1 MIKIKPNIVLH
12 VLFLTSAF
20 FFLYHQTIIHLVGD
34 WSIDPNFSH
43 GFLIPFIAGFMVW
56 QKRDELTSLPF
67 SPTNWGLLII
77 IAGMVLFILG
87 NIGAELFTM
96 RFSMLITLF
105 GVAVYMLGIPVSRK
119 LMVPTFYLLFM
130 IPIPAIIWNQLAF
143 PLQLFAAKLTSNVIY
158 FINIPVLRDGNVLHL
173 ANTSLEVI
181 DACSGLRS
189 LTSLLALGGAFA
201 YISSLKNVSKWILFL
216 SAIPVAIAVNI
227 FRLTF
232 TAILAHNIGSKAAE
246 GFLHDLSGIVIFAL
260 AFILL
265 FGVYSLL
272 VKIENRIGRET

>member
-1 MIKIKPNIVLH
+1 MIKMRQKILGH
-12 VLFLTSAF
+12 VLLLSAAF
-20 FFLYHQTIIHLVGD
+20 FFLFNQTIIKLVTD
-34 WSIDPNFSH
+34 WSINPNFSH
-43 GFLIPFIAGFMVW
+43 GFLVPFMAGFMVW
-56 QKRDELTSLPF
+56 QKREELFSLPI
-67 SPTNWGLLII
+67 SPSNWGLLFI

-105 GVAVYMLGIPVSRK
+105 GVAVYILGIPVSRK
-119 LMVPTFYLLFM
+119 LLVPILYLLFM

-143 PLQLFAAKLTSNVIY
+143 PLQIFAAKLTENVIY
-158 FINIPVLRDGNVLHL
+158 FINIPLLRDGNVLHL
-173 ANTSLEVI
+173 ANTSLEVV

-189 LTSLLALGGAFA
+189 LTTLLALSGAFA
-201 YISSLKNVSKWILFL
+201 YISSLKNVSKWLLLL

-232 TAILAHNIGSKAAE
+232 TAILAHHIGSKAAE
-246 GFLHDLSGIVIFAL
+246 GFLHEMSGIVIFVL

-265 FGVYSLL
+265 YGVYSSLL
-272 VKIENRIGRET
+272 KFEKRGE